1 MPFDI
6 WSDLALTALC
16 GTAMVTWIGRDLAAR
31 ARQWR
36 ALESAK
42 PDVIRRPLAPQ
53 AMPPAAELEGCPY
66 GRPFSFVRVPAL
78 KPARSGSPHKP

>member
-16 GTAMVTWIGRDLAAR
+16 GTALITWIGRDLAAR

-36 ALESAK
+36 AWECQTWRDTSA
-42 PDVIRRPLAPQ
+42 VRAAGHAPRGGT
-53 AMPPAAELEGCPY
+53 PRGGPTAALFLLCECLP
-66 GRPFSFVRVPAL
+66 
-78 KPARSGSPHKP
+78 